1 MCIRDRDY
9 PVLSDLHALMEEEY
23 QRVRSTEGG
32 ELYTPEL
39 LRSAC
44 LGLHSMCVGAD
55 AKFFNGHTNLQS
67 DRLVFFN
74 VKDLMEGGKNIK
86 DAMPVS
92 YTHLATRGMRRGIFT
107 VFLRR

>member
-1 MCIRDRDY
+1 
-9 PVLSDLHALMEEEY
+9 MEEEY

-86 DAMPVS
+86 DAMLFNVLS
-92 YTHLATRGMRRGIFT
+92 YISHTLISGGNAAGVI
-107 VFLRR
+107 